1 MAPRRKRRRL
11 IHVKNPSV
19 SSINADDS
27 RVDLSCCN
35 NGDLSQAESQTRKLQ
50 KKQIILP
57 GQIEETLKLLG
68 LQDDKIYSKD
78 AQLRGILNHLKDS
91 KIGTYIKCC
100 VCYTWYFLSDVKD
113 VLQIP
118 GTKTHYKENILCT
131 RFILH
136 DLCFL
141 LH

>member
-11 IHVKNPSV
+11 IHVKNSSL
-19 SSINADDS
+19 SSINADGS
-27 RVDLSCCN
+27 RIDLSCCRN
-35 NGDLSQAESQTRKLQ
+35 ADLNKADSQTRKLQ

-57 GQIEETLKLLG
+57 EQIEEKLKLLG
-68 LQDDKIYSKD
+68 LEDDKIYSKD

-100 VCYTWYFLSDVKD
+100 VCYTWFFLSDVKD

-118 GTKTHYKENILCT
+118 GTKT
-131 RFILH
+131 
-136 DLCFL
+136 
-141 LH
+141 